1 MWYNVITINK
11 ATTTGGIKKG
21 WIIMTDNMRANR
33 VAIKANGEN
42 FIATF
47 YRTHTIVADIHSENT
62 EWKAPADGN
71 KALIRE
77 DFRKWITEN
86 AGVFNIEYDPTD
98 RRADGNVRKANY
110 TTDDELVNDAMA
122 MLLPQM
128 QDLAGKVTEKYPNI
142 EWGGVAHDEIVPSQT
157 TGSGRDLSTM
167 GITDGKYNKS
177 GNWAWAVLKFTV
189 TMKYSGNEVYI
200 PTEMQLVSG
209 QLKKAD
215 MGIQKFTDAVK
226 AEIIAAGLATAEE
239 IDPPKEKKSK
249 PVNLK
254 KDEPAKEEPVTEEAP
269 APVETPAEETP
280 APKKRGRKRKTTNA
294 EESLA

>member
-1 MWYNVITINK
+1 
-11 ATTTGGIKKG
+11 
-21 WIIMTDNMRANR
+21 MTDNMRANR
-33 VAIKANGEN
+33 VAIKTNGEN

-110 TTDDELVNDAMA
+110 TTDDELVSDAIA
-122 MLLPQM
+122 MLLPQI
-128 QDLAGKVTEKYPNI
+128 QDLAGKVTEKYPSI

-157 TGSGRDLSTM
+157 TGSGRDLSTI

-177 GNWAWAVLKFTV
+177 GNWAWATLKFTT

-239 IDPPKEKKSK
+239 IDPSKEKKSK

-254 KDEPAKEEPVTEEAP
+254 KEEPAKEEPVTEEAP
-269 APVETPAEETP
+269 VPVETPAEETP

-294 EESLA
+294 EETLA

>member
-1 MWYNVITINK
+1 
-11 ATTTGGIKKG
+11 
-21 WIIMTDNMRANR
+21 MTENMRANR

-77 DFRKWITEN
+77 DFRKWTTEN
-86 AGVFNIEYDPTD
+86 AGVFNIEYDPAD

-110 TTDDELVNDAMA
+110 TTDDELVSDAMSI
-122 MLLPQM
+122 LLPQM

-142 EWGGVAHDEIVPSQT
+142 EWGGVVHDEIVPSQT
-157 TGSGRDLSTM
+157 TGSGKDLSTM

-177 GNWAWAVLKFTV
+177 GNWAWAVLKFTI
-189 TMKYSGNEVYI
+189 TMKYSGNEIYI
-200 PTEMQLVSG
+200 PIEMQLVSG
-209 QLKKAD
+209 QLKKVD

-249 PVNLK
+249 PVNLEK
-254 KDEPAKEEPVTEEAP
+254 EEVAKEEPVVEETP
-269 APVETPAEETP
+269 VSVETPAEETS
-280 APKKRGRKRKTTNA
+280 APKKKYRKRRTINA
-294 EESLA
+294 KNSLA

>member
-1 MWYNVITINK
+1 
-11 ATTTGGIKKG
+11 
-21 WIIMTDNMRANR
+21 MTDNMRANR

-47 YRTHTIVADIHSENT
+47 YRTHTIVADIHSEHT

-142 EWGGVAHDEIVPSQT
+142 ERGGVAHDEIVPSQT
-157 TGSGRDLSTM
+157 TGSGRDIHKM

-254 KDEPAKEEPVTEEAP
+254 KEEPAKEEPVTEEAP

>member
-1 MWYNVITINK
+1 
-11 ATTTGGIKKG
+11 
-21 WIIMTDNMRANR
+21 MTDNMRANR
-33 VAIKANGEN
+33 VAIKANSEN

-110 TTDDELVNDAMA
+110 TTDNELVNDAMA

-254 KDEPAKEEPVTEEAP
+254 KEEPTKEEQVTEEAP
-269 APVETPAEETP
+269 APIETPAEETP

>member
-1 MWYNVITINK
+1 
-11 ATTTGGIKKG
+11 
-21 WIIMTDNMRANR
+21 MTRANR
-33 VAIKANGEN
+33 VAIKTNGDG
-42 FIATF
+42 FVATF

-62 EWKAPADGN
+62 EWEAPADGN
-71 KALIRE
+71 KALVRE

-86 AGVFNIEYDPTD
+86 AGTFEIEYDPAD
-98 RRADGNVRKANY
+98 RRLDGNVRKANY
-110 TTDDELVNDAMA
+110 TTDDELVSDAMA

-177 GNWAWAVLKFTV
+177 GNWAWATLKFTT
-189 TMKYSGNEVYI
+189 TMKYNGNEVYI
-200 PTEMQLVSG
+200 PTDMQLVSG
-209 QLKKAD
+209 QLKKANI
-215 MGIQKFTDAVK
+215 GIQKFTDAVK
-226 AEIIAAGLATAEE
+226 AEIIDAGLATADEL
-239 IDPPKEKKSK
+239 DPPKEKKSK

-254 KDEPAKEEPVTEEAP
+254 KEEVAKEEPVKEEVP
-269 APVETPAEETP
+269 APVETPVEEKP

-294 EESLA
+294 EDSLA

>member
-1 MWYNVITINK
+1 
-11 ATTTGGIKKG
+11 
-21 WIIMTDNMRANR
+21 MTDNMRANR
-33 VAIKANGEN
+33 VAIKANGVN

-62 EWKAPADGN
+62 EWKVPADGN

-98 RRADGNVRKANY
+98 RRADSNIRKANY

-254 KDEPAKEEPVTEEAP
+254 KEEPAKEEPVTEEAP

>member
-1 MWYNVITINK
+1 
-11 ATTTGGIKKG
+11 
-21 WIIMTDNMRANR
+21 MTDNMRANR

-47 YRTHTIVADIHSENT
+47 YRTHTIVSDIHSENT

-86 AGVFNIEYDPTD
+86 AGVFNIEYDPAD

-110 TTDDELVNDAMA
+110 TTDDELVNDAMS

-142 EWGGVAHDEIVPSQT
+142 EWGGVAHDDIVPSQT

-239 IDPPKEKKSK
+239 IDQPKEKKSK

-254 KDEPAKEEPVTEEAP
+254 KEEPAKEEPVTEEEP

-294 EESLA
+294 EDSLA

>member
-1 MWYNVITINK
+1 
-11 ATTTGGIKKG
+11 
-21 WIIMTDNMRANR
+21 MTDNMRANR

-98 RRADGNVRKANY
+98 RRTDGNVRKANY

-142 EWGGVAHDEIVPSQT
+142 EWGGVVHDDIVPSQT
-157 TGSGRDLSTM
+157 TRSGKDLSTM

-239 IDPPKEKKSK
+239 IDPPKKKSE

-254 KDEPAKEEPVTEEAP
+254 KEEVTKEEPVVEETP
-269 APVETPAEETP
+269 APVETPTEETP

-294 EESLA
+294 EDSLA

>member
-1 MWYNVITINK
+1 M
-11 ATTTGGIKKG
+11 A
-21 WIIMTDNMRANR
+21 DNMRANR

-86 AGVFNIEYDPTD
+86 AGVFNIEYNPTD

-128 QDLAGKVTEKYPNI
+128 QGLAGKVTEKYHNI

-167 GITDGKYNKS
+167 RITDGKYNKS

-189 TMKYSGNEVYI
+189 TMKYNGNEVYI

-215 MGIQKFTDAVK
+215 MGIQKFTDVVK

-254 KDEPAKEEPVTEEAP
+254 KEEPAKEEPVVEEAP
-269 APVETPAEETP
+269 APVETTAEETP

>member
-1 MWYNVITINK
+1 
-11 ATTTGGIKKG
+11 
-21 WIIMTDNMRANR
+21 MTDNMRANR

-47 YRTHTIVADIHSENT
+47 YRTHTIVVDIHSENT

-110 TTDDELVNDAMA
+110 TTDDELINDAMT

-254 KDEPAKEEPVTEEAP
+254 KEEPAKEETVTEEAP
-269 APVETPAEETP
+269 APVETPTEETP

>member
-1 MWYNVITINK
+1 M
-11 ATTTGGIKKG
+11 A
-21 WIIMTDNMRANR
+21 DNMRANR
-33 VAIKANGEN
+33 VAIKANSEN

-142 EWGGVAHDEIVPSQT
+142 EWGGVSHDEIVPSQT

-254 KDEPAKEEPVTEEAP
+254 KEEPAKEETVTEEAP

>member
-1 MWYNVITINK
+1 
-11 ATTTGGIKKG
+11 
-21 WIIMTDNMRANR
+21 MTDNMRANR

-98 RRADGNVRKANY
+98 RRVDGNVRKANY

-254 KDEPAKEEPVTEEAP
+254 KEEPAREEPVTEEAP
-269 APVETPAEETP
+269 ASVETPTEETP

>member
-1 MWYNVITINK
+1 MWYNVITIKQSK

-33 VAIKANGEN
+33 VAIKANDEN

-254 KDEPAKEEPVTEEAP
+254 KEAP
-269 APVETPAEETP
+269 APIETPAEETP

>member
-1 MWYNVITINK
+1 
-11 ATTTGGIKKG
+11 
-21 WIIMTDNMRANR
+21 MTDNMRANR

-42 FIATF
+42 FIATS

-226 AEIIAAGLATAEE
+226 AEIIAAGLATVEE

-254 KDEPAKEEPVTEEAP
+254 KEEPAKEEPVTEETP

>member
-1 MWYNVITINK
+1 
-11 ATTTGGIKKG
+11 
-21 WIIMTDNMRANR
+21 MTDNMRANR
-33 VAIKANGEN
+33 VAIKANDEN

-86 AGVFNIEYDPTD
+86 AGIFNIEYDPTD

-110 TTDDELVNDAMA
+110 TTDDELINDAMA

-142 EWGGVAHDEIVPSQT
+142 EWGGVSHDEIVPSQT

-177 GNWAWAVLKFTV
+177 GNWAWAILKFTV

-249 PVNLK
+249 PVSLK
-254 KDEPAKEEPVTEEAP
+254 KEEPAKEEPVTEEAP

>member
-1 MWYNVITINK
+1 
-11 ATTTGGIKKG
+11 
-21 WIIMTDNMRANR
+21 MTDNMRANR

-47 YRTHTIVADIHSENT
+47 YRTHTIVTDIHSENT

-110 TTDDELVNDAMA
+110 TTDDELINDAMT

-142 EWGGVAHDEIVPSQT
+142 EWGGVAHDDIITSQT

-254 KDEPAKEEPVTEEAP
+254 KEEPAKEEPVTEEAP

>member
-1 MWYNVITINK
+1 M
-11 ATTTGGIKKG
+11 A
-21 WIIMTDNMRANR
+21 DNMRANR
-33 VAIKANGEN
+33 VAIKANDEN

-142 EWGGVAHDEIVPSQT
+142 EWGGVAHDDIIPSQT

-249 PVNLK
+249 PVNPK
-254 KDEPAKEEPVTEEAP
+254 KEEPAKEEPVTEEAP

>member
-1 MWYNVITINK
+1 
-11 ATTTGGIKKG
+11 
-21 WIIMTDNMRANR
+21 MTDNMRANR

-47 YRTHTIVADIHSENT
+47 YRTHTIVTDIHSENT
-62 EWKAPADGN
+62 EWKAPTDGN

-189 TMKYSGNEVYI
+189 TMKYSGSEVYI

-226 AEIIAAGLATAEE
+226 TEIIAAGLATAEE

-254 KDEPAKEEPVTEEAP
+254 KEETLKEEPVAEETP
-269 APVETPAEETP
+269 VPVETPTEETP
-280 APKKRGRKRKTTNA
+280 TPKKRGRKRKTTNA
-294 EESLA
+294 EDSLA

>member
-1 MWYNVITINK
+1 
-11 ATTTGGIKKG
+11 
-21 WIIMTDNMRANR
+21 MTDNMRANR

-110 TTDDELVNDAMA
+110 TTDDELINDAMA

-142 EWGGVAHDEIVPSQT
+142 EWGGVSHDEIVPSQT

-209 QLKKAD
+209 
-215 MGIQKFTDAVK
+215 
-226 AEIIAAGLATAEE
+226 
-239 IDPPKEKKSK
+239 
-249 PVNLK
+249 
-254 KDEPAKEEPVTEEAP
+254 
-269 APVETPAEETP
+269 
-280 APKKRGRKRKTTNA
+280 
-294 EESLA
+294 

>member
-1 MWYNVITINK
+1 
-11 ATTTGGIKKG
+11 
-21 WIIMTDNMRANR
+21 MTDNMRANR

-86 AGVFNIEYDPTD
+86 ASVFKIGYDPTD
-98 RRADGNVRKANY
+98 RRGDGNVRKANY
-110 TTDDELVNDAMA
+110 TTDEELGNEAMA

-254 KDEPAKEEPVTEEAP
+254 KEEPAKGEPVTEEAP

>member
-1 MWYNVITINK
+1 
-11 ATTTGGIKKG
+11 
-21 WIIMTDNMRANR
+21 MTRANR
-33 VAIKANGEN
+33 VAIKTNGEG
-42 FIATF
+42 FVATF

-71 KALIRE
+71 KALVRE

-86 AGVFNIEYDPTD
+86 ASVFEIEYDPAD
-98 RRADGNVRKANY
+98 RRLDGNVRKANY
-110 TTDDELVNDAMA
+110 TTDDELVSDAMA

-128 QDLAGKVTEKYPNI
+128 QDLAGKVTEKYSNI

-177 GNWAWAVLKFTV
+177 GNWAWATLKFTT
-189 TMKYSGNEVYI
+189 TMKYNGNEVYI
-200 PTEMQLVSG
+200 PTDMQLVSG
-209 QLKKAD
+209 QLKKANI
-215 MGIQKFTDAVK
+215 GIQKFTDAVK
-226 AEIIAAGLATAEE
+226 AEVIDAGLATADEL
-239 IDPPKEKKSK
+239 DPPKEKKSK

-254 KDEPAKEEPVTEEAP
+254 KEEVAKEEPVKEEVP
-269 APVETPAEETP
+269 VPVETPTEEKP

-294 EESLA
+294 EDSLA

>member
-1 MWYNVITINK
+1 M
-11 ATTTGGIKKG
+11 A
-21 WIIMTDNMRANR
+21 DNMRANR
-33 VAIKANGEN
+33 VAIKANSEN

-142 EWGGVAHDEIVPSQT
+142 EWGGVSHDEIVPSQT

-254 KDEPAKEEPVTEEAP
+254 KEEPAKEETVTEEAS

>member
-1 MWYNVITINK
+1 
-11 ATTTGGIKKG
+11 
-21 WIIMTDNMRANR
+21 MTENMRANR

-47 YRTHTIVADIHSENT
+47 YRTHTIVSDIHSENT

-86 AGVFNIEYDPTD
+86 AGVFNIEYDPAD

-110 TTDDELVNDAMA
+110 TTDDELVNDAMS

-142 EWGGVAHDEIVPSQT
+142 EWGGVAHDDIVPLQT
-157 TGSGRDLSTM
+157 TGSGKDLSTM

-177 GNWAWAVLKFTV
+177 GNWAWVVLKFTV

-254 KDEPAKEEPVTEEAP
+254 KEEPAKEEPVVEETP